1 MGTPPG
7 SKDSRGAR
15 RRRREGVKMPSIEST
30 GRTIEDA
37 LEGALQQL
45 QVPPERVEV
54 EVLQE
59 PGHGVLGIG
68 GAEARIRVT
77 VLKEHALVAE
87 RFLVEILELMSIDAS
102 VEHRLDGRETGPA
115 IIDIRGADLG
125 ALIGWRGETLR
136 ALQLLL
142 NNMVRRE
149 MPEAEPVVLDIEHYR
164 ARREDSVREL
174 ALRVADRAKQN
185 QERIGLEPMQPFERR
200 AVHTALADDPGVTT
214 QSEGEDPE
222 RRVVISPLNPRRQ
235 EIVNYGNRRTMEGGG
250 DRGRGGFGGGR
261 GAGDRGGCG
270 GERGR
275 R

>member
-1 MGTPPG
+1 
-7 SKDSRGAR
+7 
-15 RRRREGVKMPSIEST
+15 MPSIEST
-30 GRTIEDA
+30 GKTIEDA
-37 LEGALQQL
+37 LESALQQL

-68 GAEARIRVT
+68 GAEAKIRVT
-77 VLKEHALVAE
+77 VLKAHALVAE
-87 RFLVEILELMSIDAS
+87 RFLIEVLERMGIEAS
-102 VEHRLDGRETGPA
+102 VEHRLDGRDEGPA

-125 ALIGWRGETLR
+125 ALIGWRGDTLR

-149 MPEAEPVVLDIEHYR
+149 VPDAEPVVLDIERYR

-200 AVHTALADDPGVTT
+200 AVHTALAEDPEVTT
-214 QSEGEDPE
+214 ESEGEEPD

-235 EIVNYGNRRTMEGGG
+235 EVVNYGNRRTMDGG
-250 DRGRGGFGGGR
+250 DRGRGGFGGR
-261 GAGDRGGCG
+261 GGPRGGDRGGFG
-270 GERGR
+270 GGRGR

>member
-1 MGTPPG
+1 
-7 SKDSRGAR
+7 
-15 RRRREGVKMPSIEST
+15 MPSIEAT
-30 GRTIEDA
+30 GKTIEEA
-37 LEGALQQL
+37 LEEALQKL

-59 PGHGVLGIG
+59 PGRGVLGMG

-77 VLKEHALVAE
+77 VLREHALVAE
-87 RFLVEILELMSIDAS
+87 RLLTEVLGRMGIEAT
-102 VEHRLDGRETGPA
+102 VEHRLDGRDEGPA

-125 ALIGWRGETLR
+125 ALIGWRGDTLR
-136 ALQLLL
+136 ALQLLT

-149 MPEAEPVVLDIEHYR
+149 MPEAEPVVLDIERYR

-200 AVHTALADDPGVTT
+200 AVHTALADDPEVSTE
-214 QSEGEDPE
+214 SEGEEPE

-235 EIVNYGNRRTMEGGG
+235 EIVNYGNRRTMEGG
-250 DRGRGGFGGGR
+250 DRGRPRGGFGGGGGGGR
-261 GAGDRGGCG
+261 GGYGGDRG
-270 GERGR
+270 R

>member
-1 MGTPPG
+1 
-7 SKDSRGAR
+7 
-15 RRRREGVKMPSIEST
+15 
-30 GRTIEDA
+30 
-37 LEGALQQL
+37 
-45 QVPPERVEV
+45 
-54 EVLQE
+54 
-59 PGHGVLGIG
+59 LGIG

-87 RFLVEILELMSIDAS
+87 KFLVEILELMGIEAS
-102 VEHRLDGRETGPA
+102 VEHRLDGRDEGPA

-125 ALIGWRGETLR
+125 ALIGWRGDTLR

-149 MPEAEPVVLDIEHYR
+149 MPEAEPVVLDIERYR

-174 ALRVADRAKQN
+174 AVRVADRAKQN

-200 AVHTALADDPGVTT
+200 AVHTALAEDPNVTT
-214 QSEGEDPE
+214 ESEGEGPD

-235 EIVNYGNRRTMEGGG
+235 EVVNYGNRRTMEG
-250 DRGRGGFGGGR
+250 DRGRGGYGGGR
-261 GAGDRGGCG
+261 GGGDRGGFSG
-270 GERGR
+270 GRDR